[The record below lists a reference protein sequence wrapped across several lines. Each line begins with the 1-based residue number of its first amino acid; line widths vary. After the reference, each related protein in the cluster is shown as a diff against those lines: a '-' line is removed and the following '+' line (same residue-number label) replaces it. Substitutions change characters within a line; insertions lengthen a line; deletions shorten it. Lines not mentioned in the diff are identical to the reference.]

1 MRHIIAR
8 TEKQMAT
15 DIAAETGPDGNAR
28 LVIRHFEE
36 FVNKRD
42 LTAIDRYVAKDFL
55 DHDGPGGKPAGRDD
69 DRAMMANMH
78 QMFPD
83 LRVEVLDHVAQGDK
97 VVVRNLWTGTN
108 AKTGQ
113 RVEFHGF
120 VMWRI
125 ADGKI
130 AERWATVTPMHELP
144 ADGFKW

>member
-1 MRHIIAR
+1 
-8 TEKQMAT
+8 MAADT
-15 DIAAETGPDGNAR
+15 AVGAGVDDNTR
-28 LVIRHFEE
+28 LVIRHFDE
-36 FVNKRD
+36 FVNQRD
-42 LTAIDRYVAKDFL
+42 LTAIDRNVAEDFL
-55 DHDGPGGKPAGRDD
+55 DHDGPGGKPAGRDA

-113 RVEFHGF
+113 RVECHGF

-125 ADGKI
+125 TDGKI
-130 AERWATVTPMHELP
+130 AERWATVTPMHEI
-144 ADGFKW
+144 AAEGFKW